1 VFHLKGNFWLV
12 RDVAEGAGSHL
23 LETSWHFAHDL
34 ALATIENG
42 FVASPAIGA
51 EPTSACRLALLPV
64 PDPRFKSEMVTE
76 FVSPV
81 YGTKIPAPVLRCSA
95 YIPTPA
101 EHATLLVASSGPTP
115 TARFVRT
122 VEEISSPS
130 GPAAVYHYDSS
141 TNMHHM
147 ISGKLES
154 TPWTHGPWS
163 SDATFLYICLNG
175 QRVTHLICCG
185 ASFLCLRGESVFS
198 CDTPI
203 QYVEWTNQGG
213 VSRAFSS
220 DETVA
225 RSLSER
231 AHAANILV

>member
-1 VFHLKGNFWLV
+1 M
-12 RDVAEGAGSHL
+12 
-23 LETSWHFAHDL
+23 
-34 ALATIENG
+34 
-42 FVASPAIGA
+42 
-51 EPTSACRLALLPV
+51 LLPV
-64 PDPRFKSEMVTE
+64 PDPRFTSEMVEE

-81 YGTKIPAPVLRCSA
+81 YGTKMPAPVLRCSA
-95 YIPTPA
+95 NIPTPA
-101 EHATLLVASSGPTP
+101 EHAMLLVASSGPAT

-130 GPAAVYHYDSS
+130 APTAVYSYDCSP
-141 TNMHHM
+141 NMHHM
-147 ISGKLES
+147 IFGKLES
-154 TPWTHGPWS
+154 TPWTHDSWA
-163 SDATFLYICLNG
+163 SDATFLYVGLDG

-185 ASFLCLRGESVFS
+185 ASFLCLRGDSLFS

-220 DETVA
+220 DETAA